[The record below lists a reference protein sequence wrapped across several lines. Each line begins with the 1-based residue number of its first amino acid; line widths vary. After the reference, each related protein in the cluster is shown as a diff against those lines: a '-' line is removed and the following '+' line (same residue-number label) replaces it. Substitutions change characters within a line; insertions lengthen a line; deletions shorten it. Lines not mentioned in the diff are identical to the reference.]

1 MDSFITLLCG
11 LVLVLY
17 IPIVVDAQE
26 DFNILNPPT
35 CEHLGDFCEG
45 RGKLTPFEIDVEA
58 KTGTVVGT
66 VQASLNNQN
75 AQYSI
80 IDVRLLDEKDT
91 YSKPRWYN
99 TAIHVSRD
107 DCSENTLESYTSY
120 RKMFCI
126 DHIRG
131 TIFTT
136 KYFNLPNKQKLN
148 FYMHF
153 RAQQILK
160 TEYPEV
166 APIPIKVTSVCDLM
180 YSLRSE
186 LQKCNNDTVMITN
199 DKDANN
205 PKDSLVYRFET
216 FKTDHYL
223 TQLNIDFNQLP
234 RKSPPEIEDGHPLK
248 LWVKINGQEPEEID
262 MLYREKKT
270 EAAYLSYPVKV
281 DSQTTIEVKLHTVY
295 IESGDFKSSRS
306 LREKV
311 VTLVLLESRDYCTNN
326 TYCVLLAQK
335 YMNDARQLQAR
346 CVNIDELSFGPKYG
360 FCPGNST
367 VPKKQKFVFQ
377 YDSVKDSRTPTLV
390 ATDYLPFHNGGN
402 DYVIKIKDIVSNMH
416 YNKYKVLTST
426 GHEDCTEHYSTGY
439 LPRLFFC
446 INESNGKIYNTK
458 LIDRISPDERFEIT
472 LNITRKKEAFPHFQ
486 FTTLMK
492 LSLRISSLCT
502 RPYSLYRTL
511 SMQCQVPCA
520 YIAHLVPTQ
529 KDHSLMHSYNVTVQ
543 ISRATYPSNLNC
555 PRNGVSGQ
563 KYFIS
568 HLIRTSKAPTPNPS
582 ELGDFVRFWLK
593 TDYQK
598 TQASY
603 FLRLE
608 QAGFTNRIIYTEGM
622 HFVFSATRYYH
633 KTQKEVEYN
642 FDWAKWG
649 VFLIPFKDYCLT
661 GEPKCKNAFKEY
673 DLYTQ
678 TLSYSKSPETNFKVM
693 CGDPD
698 MHGLRT
704 LYGNCG
710 SYPRPSIL
718 KTEYLLERSGG
729 AYSQVEVIPGQA
741 AMYATLSYPMK
752 YELLSVTAANNKT
765 FDTVDGRDIKS
776 PEGCTQSSLPITAPL
791 SFFCINE
798 NTGRI
803 YTTSAIADQLNSD
816 VEFRFEVRIS
826 NTTIYPIR
834 DQTVDLVLTSI
845 DPCKTTRPDYEEL
858 NKCVNYSSKPL
869 TNSTGNSYH
878 FEMPT
883 NYQRIVA
890 LKVPLSNLRMQ
901 SNVANKLNV
910 STFIQG
916 YNSDGNVTFKYNS
929 PYQIYYTEDVS
940 LVINAPVSFV
950 GGGVKSLKITLI
962 EGGSETEIEI
972 IKPTNQSDV
981 SLLYINNFACTAD
994 CKARFESWKSKVAEL
1009 PSNCQFDR
1017 MFYNRNFDVCT
1028 AERPTFPDELYFN
1041 TDELIVDAQVLI
1053 KNCSYISPYTYSTS
1067 FWIKDDKKIDS
1078 TIVMSRK
1085 RRSMDP
1091 DALPN
1096 LPRYN
1101 VDDLVIRK
1109 LSLADQGT
1117 YKCGVRDGDEKQREY
1132 LSNSIFLGLKDIA
1145 KTDVKITL
1153 VDTENQVQPNT
1164 LADKLKDIINGDRES
1179 PNLNLQVEFRDVT
1192 RGGFATFEFRII
1204 YAGTRAVRER
1214 FCTEINSSNLRN
1226 GLSTEYN
1233 VLSFDIT
1240 HQSCCI
1246 AVTEGDVNFRG
1257 VYSFPFT
1264 LTGHSVSF
1272 KCQYGR
1278 MDGTEEL
1285 VFRSCRS
1292 NTVGTSAWEK
1302 FDISACRPKTVTSEK
1317 LIELQTVEN
1326 TEDALIVSRNLS
1338 AIVNEGNLTSRFD
1351 VEIVTDI
1358 LKVVVAQNA
1367 SSTEVA
1373 ENVIATVDGV
1383 LDTDEEI
1390 LIESNEQMSTSSNI
1404 LSQLD
1409 TLALNQPAT
1418 ENATVIQRRNIGFG
1432 ILRPDSTTPILI
1444 KSLTDSNS
1452 NSTQFSI
1459 TQTNETPDET
1469 VDASIILPAEVVGKA
1484 TNRPIYSYL
1493 FKKPSFFLSKNGNL
1507 FIQSM
1512 VLSASVGDVTIRN
1525 LTDPVKLGFQTKKPN
1540 VTGLVNTCKFYDME
1554 KQDWSTEGCRTIRKF
1569 GSDEVKCECD
1579 HLTNFA
1585 ILLDVSQTGAN
1596 PLALQIIT
1604 WIGCGISLAGLFLT
1618 IVTYMAFAKLRR
1630 KLPPKILINLSVSLS
1645 AVLIIFLVGAEKTE
1659 PRIGCQVVAGLL
1671 HYFILTT
1678 FCWMAIEA
1686 LNLYRNFVKVFSG
1699 GASNFRFMVKCS
1711 IFSWG
1716 LPAVVVIITAVSK
1729 PDHLGPA
1736 DETHAQ
1742 FCVVRGIP
1750 FFAAVLL
1757 PVVLVLLGNMIVL
1770 VLVLR
1775 AIKDGSQLVKD
1786 SKAAKNKKMT
1796 QARIAFACSVLLG
1809 LTWVFAI
1816 LAIGELRD
1824 FFQWLFCIFN
1834 SLQGF
1839 FIFIFYT
1846 LRSTEVRREWKRFFG
1861 FGSMERTS
1869 TGSSSKYNSKYI
1881 SIYRLT
1887 HVSSLVSRKKSQSSS
1902 INNNDDDKQSI
1913 KNKNAK

>member
-1 MDSFITLLCG
+1 MNPFITLCCS

-17 IPIVVDAQE
+17 IPIVIDAQE

-45 RGKLTPFEIDVEA
+45 RGKLTPFVIDVEA

-311 VTLVLLESRDYCTNN
+311 VTLVLLESRDYCTGN

-360 FCPGNST
+360 FCPG
-367 VPKKQKFVFQ
+367 
-377 YDSVKDSRTPTLV
+377 
-390 ATDYLPFHNGGN
+390 
-402 DYVIKIKDIVSNMH
+402 
-416 YNKYKVLTST
+416 
-426 GHEDCTEHYSTGY
+426 
-439 LPRLFFC
+439 
-446 INESNGKIYNTK
+446 
-458 LIDRISPDERFEIT
+458 
-472 LNITRKKEAFPHFQ
+472 
-486 FTTLMK
+486 
-492 LSLRISSLCT
+492 
-502 RPYSLYRTL
+502 
-511 SMQCQVPCA
+511 
-520 YIAHLVPTQ
+520 
-529 KDHSLMHSYNVTVQ
+529 
-543 ISRATYPSNLNC
+543 
-555 PRNGVSGQ
+555 
-563 KYFIS
+563 
-568 HLIRTSKAPTPNPS
+568 
-582 ELGDFVRFWLK
+582 
-593 TDYQK
+593 
-598 TQASY
+598 
-603 FLRLE
+603 
-608 QAGFTNRIIYTEGM
+608 
-622 HFVFSATRYYH
+622 
-633 KTQKEVEYN
+633 
-642 FDWAKWG
+642 
-649 VFLIPFKDYCLT
+649 
-661 GEPKCKNAFKEY
+661 
-673 DLYTQ
+673 
-678 TLSYSKSPETNFKVM
+678 
-693 CGDPD
+693 
-698 MHGLRT
+698 
-704 LYGNCG
+704 
-710 SYPRPSIL
+710 YPRPSIL

-776 PEGCTQSSLPITAPL
+776 PEGCTQSSLPKTAPL

-950 GGGVKSLKITLI
+950 GGEVKSLKITLI
-962 EGGSETEIEI
+962 EGGSETEIEN
-972 IKPTNQSDV
+972 IKPTNSDDV

-1009 PSNCQFDR
+1009 PANCQFDR

-1028 AERPTFPDELYFN
+1028 AERPTFPDELHFN

-1067 FWIKDDKKIDS
+1067 FWIKDNKKIDT

-1285 VFRSCRS
+1285 VYRACRS

-1383 LDTDEEI
+1383 LDTEEEI

-1507 FIQSM
+1507 SIQSM
-1512 VLSASVGDVTIRN
+1512 VLSASVDDVTIRN